1 MRFPPN
7 KKTNETGAKSKW
19 GPCALCG
26 RRGALTF
33 HHLIPRKLHRRPRF
47 KKYYARAELAR
58 GIDICRLCHD
68 GIHALYDEMT
78 LAQSLRTFDD
88 LKKDPRIRR
97 HAAWVRKQKST

>member
-1 MRFPPN
+1 MHN
-7 KKTNETGAKSKW
+7 SGKW

-26 RRGALTF
+26 RRSTLTF

-47 KKYYARAELAR
+47 KKYDPRAELAR

-68 GIHALYDEMT
+68 GIHALFDEMT
-78 LAQSLRTFDD
+78 LAQSLRTLDD
-88 LKKDPRIRR
+88 LRNNPRIHK